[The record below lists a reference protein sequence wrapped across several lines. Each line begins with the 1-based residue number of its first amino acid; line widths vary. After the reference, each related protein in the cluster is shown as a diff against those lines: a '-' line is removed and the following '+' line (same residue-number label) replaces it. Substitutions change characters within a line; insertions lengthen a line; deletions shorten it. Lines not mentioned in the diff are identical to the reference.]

1 VKKLIT
7 FEGIEGSGKSTQIKL
22 VVEYLTEKN
31 ISFLVTQEPS
41 GTEIG
46 RKIGGI
52 LFNREHYYMCP
63 ETEMF
68 LFCAARAQ
76 HVREIIMP
84 ALKQNKVVL
93 CDRFSD
99 ATYAYQG
106 FGRGIDHDFIK
117 VVNDYSSMLL
127 KPDLTLLFDLP
138 VEIGLQRA
146 TARNNRLKEPSATD
160 RFERENTDFHKLIRQ
175 GYLNIYKNDPD
186 RFRLIDAARDADTI
200 QKEVRR
206 HIIDIIAETT
216 ITKAKRSGIGKLNNP
231 AKRRI

>member
-22 VVEYLTEKN
+22 VAEYL
-31 ISFLVTQEPS
+31 SRRHVSLVVTAEPS
-41 GTEIG
+41 GTAIG
-46 RKIGGI
+46 RKIGSI
-52 LFNREHYYMCP
+52 LFNREHNNMCA

-68 LFCAARAQ
+68 LFCAARSQ

-84 ALKQNKVVL
+84 AIKQNKVVL

-106 FGRGIDHDFIK
+106 AGRGLDNQFIK
-117 VVNDYSSMLL
+117 LINDYSSMLL

-146 TARNNRLKEPSATD
+146 NKRNDNLKESSSID
-160 RFERENTDFHKLIRQ
+160 RFEKENMDFHRRIRE
-175 GYLNIYKNDPD
+175 GYLNILKNDPD
-186 RFRLIDAARDADTI
+186 RFRLIDANRDVETI
-200 QKEVRR
+200 QKDVRTY
-206 HIIDIIAETT
+206 I
-216 ITKAKRSGIGKLNNP
+216 NNF
-231 AKRRI
+231 INLQD

>member
-22 VVEYLTEKN
+22 VAEYFVEKN
-31 ISFLVTQEPS
+31 VPIIVTQEPS
-41 GTEIG
+41 GTDIG
-46 RKIGGI
+46 RKIGSI
-52 LFNREHYYMCP
+52 LFNREHYYMCA

-76 HVREIIMP
+76 HVREKILP
-84 ALKQNKVVL
+84 ALEQNKVVL

-106 FGRGIDHDFIK
+106 AGRGLDHEFIRLI
-117 VVNDYSSMLL
+117 NDYSALYL

-146 TARNNRLKEPSATD
+146 TDRNNRLKEPSSID
-160 RFERENTDFHKLIRQ
+160 RFERENIDFHRRIRE
-175 GYLNIYKNDPD
+175 GYLNILRNDPQ
-186 RFRLIDAARDADTI
+186 RFRLIDANQDVNAI
-200 QKEVRR
+200 QEEVRR
-206 HIIDIIAETT
+206 HISDFIN
-216 ITKAKRSGIGKLNNP
+216 LQN
-231 AKRRI
+231 

>member
-1 VKKLIT
+1 MKKLIT

-22 VVEYLTEKN
+22 VAEYLIEKN
-31 ISFLVTQEPS
+31 ISLLVTQEPS
-41 GTEIG
+41 GTDIG

-52 LFNREHYYMCP
+52 LFNREHYYMCA

-76 HVREIIMP
+76 HVREMIMP

-106 FGRGIDHDFIK
+106 FGRGLDHDFIK
-117 VVNDYSSMLL
+117 LVNDYSSMLL

-146 TARNNRLKEPSATD
+146 TARNNRLKEPSSTD
-160 RFERENTDFHKLIRQ
+160 RFEREKMDFHRRIHE
-175 GYLNIYKNDPD
+175 GYLKIYKNDPY
-186 RFRLIDAARDADTI
+186 RFRLIDAARDVDTI
-200 QKEVRR
+200 QKEVRQ
-206 HIIDIIAETT
+206 HIIDFIVETP
-216 ITKAKRSGIGKLNNP
+216 IPKAKRSGIGKLNNP
-231 AKRRI
+231 AQRRV

>member
-1 VKKLIT
+1 MKKLIT

-22 VVEYLTEKN
+22 VAEYLIEKN
-31 ISFLVTQEPS
+31 VPLLVTQEPS
-41 GTEIG
+41 GTDIG

-52 LFNREHYYMCP
+52 LFNREHYYMCA

-106 FGRGIDHDFIK
+106 SGRGLDHDFIK
-117 VVNDYSSMLL
+117 LVNDYSSMLL

-146 TARNNRLKEPSATD
+146 TARNNRLKEPSSTD
-160 RFERENTDFHKLIRQ
+160 RFERENMDFH
-175 GYLNIYKNDPD
+175 
-186 RFRLIDAARDADTI
+186 
-200 QKEVRR
+200 
-206 HIIDIIAETT
+206 
-216 ITKAKRSGIGKLNNP
+216 
-231 AKRRI
+231 RRIREGLSQYF

>member
-1 VKKLIT
+1 MKKLIT

-22 VVEYLTEKN
+22 VAEYLSRRN
-31 ISFLVTQEPS
+31 VSLIVTAEPS
-41 GTEIG
+41 GTDIG
-46 RKIGGI
+46 RKIGSI
-52 LFNREHYYMCP
+52 LFNREHNNMCA

-68 LFCAARAQ
+68 LFCAARSQ

-106 FGRGIDHDFIK
+106 AGRGLDSKFIRLI
-117 VVNDYSSMLL
+117 NDYSSMLL

-146 TARNNRLKEPSATD
+146 NRRNDKLKESSSID
-160 RFERENTDFHKLIRQ
+160 RFEKENMDFHRRIRE
-175 GYLNIYKNDPD
+175 GYLNILKNDPD
-186 RFRLIDAARDADTI
+186 RFRLIDANREVETI
-200 QKEVRR
+200 QKDVRTC
-206 HIIDIIAETT
+206 I
-216 ITKAKRSGIGKLNNP
+216 NNFINL
-231 AKRRI
+231 KD

>member
-1 VKKLIT
+1 MQKFIT

-22 VVEYLTEKN
+22 VAEYLNRKN
-31 ISFLVTQEPS
+31 VPLIVTQEPS
-41 GTEIG
+41 GTDIG
-46 RKIGGI
+46 RKIGSI
-52 LFNREHYYMCP
+52 LFNREHNNMCA

-106 FGRGIDHDFIK
+106 AGRGLDNKFIK
-117 VVNDYSSMLL
+117 LINDYSSMLL

-138 VEIGLQRA
+138 VEIGLHRA
-146 TARNNRLKEPSATD
+146 NKRNDNLKESSAID
-160 RFERENTDFHKLIRQ
+160 RFEKENMDFHKRIRES
-175 GYLNIYKNDPD
+175 YLSILKNDPV
-186 RFRLIDAARDADTI
+186 RFLLIDANRDMDTI
-200 QKEVRR
+200 QKDVRGY
-206 HIIDIIAETT
+206 IIDF
-216 ITKAKRSGIGKLNNP
+216 L
-231 AKRRI
+231 

>member
-22 VVEYLTEKN
+22 VAEYLSRRN
-31 ISFLVTQEPS
+31 VSLVVTAEPS
-41 GTEIG
+41 GTAIG
-46 RKIGGI
+46 RKIGSI
-52 LFNREHYYMCP
+52 LFNREHNNMCA

-68 LFCAARAQ
+68 LFCAARSQ

-84 ALKQNKVVL
+84 AIKQNKVVL

-106 FGRGIDHDFIK
+106 AGRGLDNQFIK
-117 VVNDYSSMLL
+117 LINDYSSMLL

-146 TARNNRLKEPSATD
+146 NKRNDNLKESSSID
-160 RFERENTDFHKLIRQ
+160 RFEKENMDFHRRIRE
-175 GYLNIYKNDPD
+175 GYLNILKNDPD
-186 RFRLIDAARDADTI
+186 RFRLIDANRDVETI
-200 QKEVRR
+200 QKDVRTY
-206 HIIDIIAETT
+206 I
-216 ITKAKRSGIGKLNNP
+216 NNF
-231 AKRRI
+231 INLQD

>member
-1 VKKLIT
+1 MKKFIT

-22 VVEYLTEKN
+22 VAEYLKAKN
-31 ISFLVTQEPS
+31 VPLVVTQEPT
-41 GTEIG
+41 GTDIG

-52 LFNREHYYMCP
+52 LFNREHDYMCP

-76 HVREIIMP
+76 HVREKIMP
-84 ALKQNKVVL
+84 ALKQNMVVL

-106 FGRGIDHDFIK
+106 FGRGLDQEFIRT
-117 VVNDYSSMLL
+117 VNDYSALLL

-146 TARNNRLKEPSATD
+146 NDRNNLLVEPSSTD
-160 RFERENTDFHKLIRQ
+160 RFEKENMDFHRRIRE
-175 GYLNIYKNDPD
+175 GYLNIMKHDPK
-186 RFRLIDAARDADTI
+186 RFCLIDAARDVDAI
-200 QKEVRR
+200 HKEV
-206 HIIDIIAETT
+206 IKYVCDFI
-216 ITKAKRSGIGKLNNP
+216 NVQQ
-231 AKRRI
+231 

>member
-1 VKKLIT
+1 MKKFIT

-22 VVEYLTEKN
+22 VAEYLVEKN
-31 ISFLVTQEPS
+31 IPLLVTQEPS
-41 GTEIG
+41 GTNIG

-52 LFNREHYYMCP
+52 LFNREHHNMCA
-63 ETEMF
+63 ETEIF

-76 HVREIIMP
+76 HVREMIMP

-106 FGRGIDHDFIK
+106 FGRGLDQEFIK
-117 VVNDYSSMLL
+117 LINDYSAMLL

-146 TARNNRLKEPSATD
+146 TERNNRLAKPSSTD
-160 RFERENTDFHKLIRQ
+160 RFEKENMDFHRRIRE
-175 GYLNIYKNDPD
+175 GYLNILKNDPD
-186 RFRLIDAARDADTI
+186 RFRLIDAARDVETI
-200 QKEVRR
+200 QKDVRTY
-206 HIIDIIAETT
+206 I
-216 ITKAKRSGIGKLNNP
+216 NNFINL
-231 AKRRI
+231 KD

>member
-1 VKKLIT
+1 MKKLIT

-22 VVEYLTEKN
+22 VAEYFVEKN
-31 ISFLVTQEPS
+31 VPLLVTQEPS
-41 GTEIG
+41 GTDIG

-52 LFNREHYYMCP
+52 LFNSEHNYMCA

-84 ALKQNKVVL
+84 ALEQNKVVL

-106 FGRGIDHDFIK
+106 AGRGLDHEFIK
-117 VVNDYSSMLL
+117 LINDYSAMRL

-146 TARNNRLKEPSATD
+146 TDRNNRLKEPSSTD
-160 RFERENTDFHKLIRQ
+160 RFEREKIDFHRRIRE
-175 GYLNIYKNDPD
+175 GYLNILRNDPQ
-186 RFRLIDAARDADTI
+186 RFRLIDANRDVNDI
-200 QKEVRR
+200 QEEVRR
-206 HIIDIIAETT
+206 HISDFIN
-216 ITKAKRSGIGKLNNP
+216 LQN
-231 AKRRI
+231 

>member
-22 VVEYLTEKN
+22 VAEYLSRRN
-31 ISFLVTQEPS
+31 VSLVVTAEPS
-41 GTEIG
+41 GTAIG
-46 RKIGGI
+46 RKIGSI
-52 LFNREHYYMCP
+52 LFNREHNNMCA

-68 LFCAARAQ
+68 LFCAARSQ

-84 ALKQNKVVL
+84 AIKQNKVVL

-106 FGRGIDHDFIK
+106 AGRGLDNKFIK
-117 VVNDYSSMLL
+117 LINDYSSMLL

-146 TARNNRLKEPSATD
+146 NKRNDNLKESSSID
-160 RFERENTDFHKLIRQ
+160 RFEKENMDFHRRIRE
-175 GYLNIYKNDPD
+175 GYLNILKNDPD
-186 RFRLIDAARDADTI
+186 RFRLIDANRDVETI
-200 QKEVRR
+200 QKDVRTY
-206 HIIDIIAETT
+206 I
-216 ITKAKRSGIGKLNNP
+216 NNF
-231 AKRRI
+231 INLQD